1 MPDEQPRSV
10 AAESP
15 KEVDRLRD
23 LIFGGQMREYAQ
35 RFTTLQ
41 RDIERL
47 QSELDRISEEMADQ
61 ARDYEKKLQ
70 ALRRDARQADDDLR
84 AELRET
90 TDKLQDDKVDRLALG
105 ELFIEVGNQLKAGGS
120 ISHVLRNLA
129 DLG

>member
-1 MPDEQPRSV
+1 MPDEQPRPF
-10 AAESP
+10 APDTP

-23 LIFGGQMREYAQ
+23 MIFGGQMREYAQ
-35 RFTTLQ
+35 RFQTLQ
-41 RDIERL
+41 RDLERL
-47 QSELDRISEEMADQ
+47 QNELDRISEEMADQ
-61 ARDYEKKLQ
+61 TREYEKKLQ
-70 ALRRDARQADDDLR
+70 TLRRDARQSDDDLR
-84 AELRET
+84 TELRET